1 MVQTFT
7 FNALQEN
14 TYVLYDQTQEAI
26 IIDAGCYS
34 RAEEKLLS
42 AFINDKQLTVKALL
56 ATHSHIDHVLGNA
69 FVKKTYSVK
78 LHIHP
83 KDEATLQSVKLYAAM
98 YGFPAFQESEADSF
112 LHEGDIFR
120 FGNTA
125 LKILF
130 VPGHAPGH
138 IAFYNE
144 AEGYVIGG
152 DVLFKQSI
160 GRTDLPGGDFEVLMH
175 SIRTQFFTLP
185 DQTVVYAGHFGET
198 TVEEEKKLNPF
209 LKG

>member
-7 FNALQEN
+7 FNTLQEN
-14 TYVLYDQTQEAI
+14 TYLIYDETREAI

-34 RAEEKLLS
+34 RAEEKLLTDFVS
-42 AFINDKQLTVKALL
+42 DNQLTVKALL

-69 FVKKTYSVK
+69 FVKKTYGVK

-83 KDEATLQSVKLYAAM
+83 KDETTLRSVKLYAAM
-98 YGFPAFQESEADSF
+98 YGFPAFQESEADGF
-112 LHEGDIFR
+112 LNEGDIFR
-120 FGNTA
+120 FGNTD

-160 GRTDLPGGDFEVLMH
+160 GRTDLPGSDFEVLMH

-198 TVEEEKKLNPF
+198 TIGEEKKYNPF
-209 LKG
+209 LK